1 MTRGEELSKKK
12 KGKERNGC
20 SCKVGR
26 VELLGKCDAV
36 ISFRV
41 YEENIVSTRKITS
54 FTKQSVILKG
64 VEHTSASQFLDYVT
78 TALITSMERKLISRL
93 SQEHAC
99 FAIPQ
104 HSRFTIKHF
113 TRFMTFRIFEKS
125 KQNFYFNFH

>member
-1 MTRGEELSKKK
+1 MTRGEELSKK

-64 VEHTSASQFLDYVT
+64 VERTSASQFLDYVT

-93 SQEHAC
+93 SQEHVSQYHNTHVLPLN
-99 FAIPQ
+99 IL
-104 HSRFTIKHF
+104 HVS
-113 TRFMTFRIFEKS
+113 
-125 KQNFYFNFH
+125 